1 MQPVPHASGLPRAQ
15 PPPGGVPGPV
25 SQLEREVPP
34 AAAGVQHE
42 QDAFQRGPLV
52 DPRPPARPLRRRP
65 RREQRFDQLPE
76 SVFDQPLL
84 LRPRHDRARSLIT
97 TRRSRTDTP
106 GSETT
111 SYLGLTRLALP
122 IPAGSYL
129 VSRPPGLPAEPG
141 SAWHHRGRQQHCRT
155 SAPGT
160 ARRCSGPVHAR
171 RPGRSAS
178 RTRRAGASARR
189 PCDPAPTVH
198 RPTTTSTAAATP
210 VTRSDT
216 RC

>member
-1 MQPVPHASGLPRAQ
+1 
-15 PPPGGVPGPV
+15 
-25 SQLEREVPP
+25 
-34 AAAGVQHE
+34 
-42 QDAFQRGPLV
+42 
-52 DPRPPARPLRRRP
+52 
-65 RREQRFDQLPE
+65 
-76 SVFDQPLL
+76 LL

-155 SAPGT
+155 SAPGI